1 MIKQYQYTATVKE
14 LCQWT
19 MFARSNY
26 YYQPSDGKRGFT
38 PSLTTLKTDGSC
50 VNNTVVVDEI
60 KSILSGEFVCY
71 GYQKVT
77 VVLKNK
83 AYIINHKKVYRM
95 MDENNLLLGKV
106 IKTTGKREWVK
117 HRKIEA
123 VKPMEYLCLDI
134 KYLWVDGDKRY
145 YYLLTIIDVYSRK
158 VIEWILQ
165 RSVKKIDVINLF
177 RKIHLEH
184 GIKGVNIRNDN
195 GSQFIANDV
204 RQFLRAAE
212 AKQEFT
218 HIATPEEN
226 SYIEAYHSILQTEVV
241 ERFEFTGYYDAKLTI
256 AAYVDFYNNNRIHSG
271 INYKTPQQVWNQ
283 HALEMLNK
291 KSNFDLSGEAE
302 TGNAGEQPV
311 RNTLMDGDKLEG
323 AKYSAP
329 SSPKENLSLSEFP
342 LKNSTQKMENNL
354 NLLKNSVQLLGG

>member
-1 MIKQYQYTATVKE
+1 MVTQYQHTVKKKY
-14 LCQWT
+14 LCGWA
-19 MFARSNY
+19 MLPRSNY

-38 PSLTTLKTDGSC
+38 ASLTTLRMDGSC
-50 VNNTVVVDEI
+50 VDNTAVADEI

-71 GYQKVT
+71 GYQKVAIE
-77 VVLKNK
+77 LKNR
-83 AYIINHKKVYRM
+83 AYVINHKKVYRI

-106 IKTTGKREWVK
+106 IKTNGKREWVK

-123 VKPMEYLCLDI
+123 LKPMEYLCLDI
-134 KYLWVDGDKRY
+134 KYLWVDGEKRY
-145 YYLLTIIDVYSRK
+145 YYLLTILDVYTRK
-158 VIEWILQ
+158 VMEWILQ

-177 RKIHLEH
+177 RSINLKY

-241 ERFEFTGYYDAKLTI
+241 ERFEFAGYYEAKLTI
-256 AAYVDFYNNNRIHSG
+256 EAYVDFYNNRRIHRG
-271 INYKTPQQVWNQ
+271 IGGKKPQQLWNEYET
-283 HALEMLNK
+283 LILKEK
-291 KSNFDLSGEAE
+291 TNFVLSGEAE
-302 TGNAGEQPV
+302 AGNAGEQTA
-311 RNTLMDGDKLEG
+311 RNTLMDGDGAEG
-323 AKYSAP
+323 AINAPSAP
-329 SSPKENLSLSEFP
+329 ILKSSLSLNAF
-342 LKNSTQKMENNL
+342 KNSNSKEQTDL
-354 NLLKNSVQLLGG
+354 NSFEKNAQLLGG